1 MDPMTMMMLGN
12 AVLGG
17 VQSLMG
23 GNAQAAQAA
32 AQHQEFYN
40 KEFARQLQVDA
51 KNDQINQMNANK
63 YVANITT
70 AKSLGSQHGAT
81 QFVADMNYNNSME
94 QTARANAR
102 ITAAQK
108 SVLEARSISS
118 SSGTAKAMR
127 NLSTKN
133 YLDNVK
139 SGALQKKYSDQT
151 LKQTM
156 GNKLREIDGYFQK
169 GVAFIPGINSAPD
182 PGQILAASRTSAMI
196 QFGTA
201 ALGVANEMG
210 AFSPSTPTTTS
221 TPAPQ
226 APPTGIPPQFLP

>member
-12 AVLGG
+12 AVLGR

-81 QFVADMNYNNSME
+81 QFV
-94 QTARANAR
+94 
-102 ITAAQK
+102 
-108 SVLEARSISS
+108 ARSISS

-201 ALGVANEMG
+201 ALGAANELG
-210 AFSPSTPTTTS
+210 AFSS
-221 TPAPQ
+221 PAP
-226 APPTGIPPQFLP
+226 APPGAPAPPPPAGIAAPNPNAAPYNYFNL